1 MFGPATGPRFVL
13 VVVAADLHGR
23 LQRFGRG
30 IGLDPLLGKQRT
42 LGKVEVFEA
51 ADRNLVLRIVVGPT
65 RKIAPLRV
73 DAVDAQHR
81 ARRTVLR
88 DRLHGE
94 LRITARAH
102 RIDTRIGGVLGLVVV
117 GDHHRTVETDVVPVV
132 GPIVPRTELRVAPVG
147 HDPARIGILVGA
159 VLDRGG
165 RLLHTVV
172 VLIRNT
178 GIADLHILE
187 THQTAEVVLAQLR
200 VGFGSD
206 FEDIRLL
213 EGRLFAGEDVE
224 RRHLR
229 VVEVRIGV
237 ELVPA
242 GRVVT
247 VRRRAADRK
256 HHAVVAQIEPV
267 EAHVH
272 PLADHVLQIEVEI
285 HEQAAVKLQLDGGRA
300 VVDVERLVDIAL
312 PVAADHL
319 ALDVEVRGFGPFVQP
334 LEVLLVGRL
343 RAELQRPGRCEVA
356 VRTRTRQAPALGLEH
371 LLDLFDR
378 HMLQS
383 QHRHIL
389 VGKEFL
395 GSRSVEVVV
404 APRGKHADRKSQ

>member
-1 MFGPATGPRFVL
+1 M
-13 VVVAADLHGR
+13 
-23 LQRFGRG
+23 
-30 IGLDPLLGKQRT
+30 
-42 LGKVEVFEA
+42 
-51 ADRNLVLRIVVGPT
+51 
-65 RKIAPLRV
+65 
-73 DAVDAQHR
+73 
-81 ARRTVLR
+81 
-88 DRLHGE
+88 
-94 LRITARAH
+94 
-102 RIDTRIGGVLGLVVV
+102 
-117 GDHHRTVETDVVPVV
+117 
-132 GPIVPRTELRVAPVG
+132 
-147 HDPARIGILVGA
+147 
-159 VLDRGG
+159 
-165 RLLHTVV
+165 LHTVV

>member
-1 MFGPATGPRFVL
+1 MFGPATGPLFVL

-30 IGLDPLLGKQRT
+30 IGLDPLFGEQIL
-42 LGKVEVFEA
+42 LIELKVFQT

-65 RKIAPLRV
+65 RKITPLRV

-132 GPIVPRTELRVAPVG
+132 GPIIPRTELRVAPVG

-165 RLLHTVV
+165 RLLHPVV

-242 GRVVT
+242 SRVVT

-319 ALDVEVRGFGPFVQP
+319 TLDVEV
-334 LEVLLVGRL
+334 
-343 RAELQRPGRCEVA
+343 
-356 VRTRTRQAPALGLEH
+356 
-371 LLDLFDR
+371 
-378 HMLQS
+378 
-383 QHRHIL
+383 
-389 VGKEFL
+389 
-395 GSRSVEVVV
+395 
-404 APRGKHADRKSQ
+404 